1 MLVDVKHLEEKITGC
16 SGDGR
21 AVSSAKSKWCIKSL
35 NVKGRATVP
44 TLIWKFNQREELR
57 KKRIEMAESR
67 KVMCLTFL

>member
-44 TLIWKFNQREELR
+44 RLIWKFNQREELQ
-57 KKRIEMAESR
+57 KKRIEMAESC